1 MTLIQGLFLGGIT
14 PFEAFNGRKNNISTA
29 IAPDL
34 PELENESLFFYEEE
48 EEASFIVRVY
58 NRYQRYDKM
67 IDI

>member
-1 MTLIQGLFLGGIT
+1 MTLTQGLFLGGLT

-34 PELENESLFFYEEE
+34 PELENEYLFFYEEE
-48 EEASFIVRVY
+48 EEVSFIVRVY
-58 NRYQRYDKM
+58 NRHPKYDKM